1 MRNGES
7 MWDIHH
13 RALSRLLADL
23 QEPDCTIKLRRKRRK
38 KRNQKYLYIRD
49 MY

>member
-1 MRNGES
+1 MRNY
-7 MWDIHH
+7 DYI
-13 RALSRLLADL
+13 RAEKALDRLIADL
-23 QEPDCTIKLRRKRRK
+23 QEPACTIKLRRKRRK